1 MGLIK
6 KLSGKASSAFNAGYR
21 SAGGA
26 VNSFKDVIT
35 SSESTKLSPGTY
47 VKRKKQYTG
56 KIPKAGREVED
67 AYKNPYNKSFG
78 GAKRGGSRPG
88 ARMDEKPTTKHGL
101 STKPGTLVQKP
112 KKDRK

>member
-6 KLSGKASSAFNAGYR
+6 KLSNKASSAFNSGYR

-26 VNSFKDVIT
+26 VSGAIKQVT
-35 SSESTKLSPGTY
+35 GKSSGSPFDDGLSPGTY
-47 VKRKKQYTG
+47 VRRKKQFEG

-88 ARMDEKPTTKHGL
+88 ARKN
-101 STKPGTLVQKP
+101 
-112 KKDRK
+112 